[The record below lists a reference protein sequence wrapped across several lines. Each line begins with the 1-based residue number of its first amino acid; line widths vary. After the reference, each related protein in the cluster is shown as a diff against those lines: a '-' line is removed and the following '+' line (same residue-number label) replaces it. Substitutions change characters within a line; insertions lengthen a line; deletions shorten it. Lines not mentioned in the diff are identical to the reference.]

1 MDKHDYWLK
10 VDNAGKVFPAVSNY
24 SRSSTFRVAFY
35 LNEDVIPEVLQKA
48 LDLTLPR
55 FETFAV
61 KIKSGLFWNYF
72 ASNNNPCPIEEETS
86 HIGRYAMKNP
96 TQYCFKILYYKRRI
110 SLETF
115 HALSDGYGAT
125 QFLKSIV
132 YEYLKLLGK
141 EINHEHM
148 ILLEKPMNKFES
160 IDSFVDSSNTE
171 QKKADKDTKAF
182 VLKGDIYPNNWSSFV
197 KLSINL
203 ADFKALVKTKGCSV
217 TMLAA
222 SLLIYSIYKSQP
234 GAKNSKKPIIIFIPV
249 NLRKYFNS
257 DTLRN
262 FSLFIKVIIYPR
274 KKNWDLDSIL
284 EEIKIQ
290 FNEQLNKDFLQ
301 KRINYYVAFEKN
313 PFIRIVPLF
322 IKNIIF
328 KVVYALQ
335 SNNLSTSYI
344 SNLGS
349 LELPKDMKNEI
360 RDMDF
365 VNTGERYYMTMAS
378 VENKLNIMFSSRI
391 RDYSSTFQFINEL
404 KSFGFD
410 IVVQTNHTE
419 K

>member
-1 MDKHDYWLK
+1 MEKHDYWLK

-24 SRSSTFRVAFY
+24 NRSSTFRVAFY

-115 HALSDGYGAT
+115 HAISDGYGAT

-141 EINHEHM
+141 DIDHEQM
-148 ILLEKPMNKFES
+148 ILLEKPMNKFEN

-171 QKKADKDTKAF
+171 QKKAAKDIKAF
-182 VLKGDIYPNNWSSFV
+182 IIKGDTYPNNWSSFV
-197 KLSINL
+197 KLSIDLNQ
-203 ADFKALVKTKGCSV
+203 FKTLVKQKDCSV

-234 GAKNSKKPIIIFIPV
+234 GAKTSKKPIVIFVPV
-249 NLRKYFNS
+249 NLRKYFDS

-262 FSLFIKVIIYPR
+262 FSLFIKVSIYPK
-274 KKNWDLDSIL
+274 KKNWDLENIL
-284 EEIKIQ
+284 EEVKTQ
-290 FNEQLNKDFLQ
+290 FKEQLNKEFLQ

-313 PFIRIVPLF
+313 PFIRVLPLI
-322 IKNIIF
+322 IKNIAF
-328 KVVYALQ
+328 KIIYALQ
-335 SNNLSTSYI
+335 SNNLSTSFI
-344 SNLGS
+344 SNLGP
-349 LELPKDMKNEI
+349 LELPKDMKKEI
-360 RDMDF
+360 KDMDF
-365 VNTGERYYMTMAS
+365 VNSGERYYMTMSS
-378 VENKLNIMFSSRI
+378 VANKLNIMFSSRI
-391 RDYSSTFQFINEL
+391 RDYSTTFQFINEL
-404 KSFGFD
+404 KQLGFD
-410 IVVQTNHTE
+410 IIVQTNHTE